1 MDQEIKEIKRLAGIT
16 EGTPDGSGD
25 PMEQMR
31 QLVSGASQALDA
43 GDAGRVKA
51 ILRDLYRLAGG
62 TDEGY

>member
-1 MDQEIKEIKRLAGIT
+1 MENEIETIQRLAGMNEQI
-16 EGTPDGSGD
+16 D

-31 QLVSGASQALDA
+31 QLISGASQALDA

-51 ILRDLYRLAGG
+51 ILRDMYRLSGG